1 MLLLDDGGRNASG
14 GGAAAAAA
22 YEAAI
27 RAQLERALVARGYFG
42 RATKVLWVDFSTYS
56 PAVHSVTWTRLAF
69 EARQFQKEMT
79 RGRHIMR
86 ISPRHRREVTVER
99 LACPSGR
106 ETAVSVGET
115 GGGRALRSK

>member
-1 MLLLDDGGRNASG
+1 MTVSYEVLVDTRAAARRSGGGGANASADGGDGEHGGDDDDAMLLLDDGGRNASG

-69 EARQFQKEMT
+69 EARQFQK
-79 RGRHIMR
+79 R
-86 ISPRHRREVTVER
+86 
-99 LACPSGR
+99 
-106 ETAVSVGET
+106 
-115 GGGRALRSK
+115 